1 MKDSF
6 IFEGKKY
13 ISARRASEISGYA
26 SDYVGQLCRASKLD
40 CRMVGRSWFV
50 TEESLHLHK
59 AAISREEGQR
69 SRIENLRGKSEVKV
83 TPVQVV
89 VVGGPVETVS
99 NQVSNSVASTPVVT
113 PKTSS
118 VDKSAVETKI
128 QSPIDSSRALVVVPS
143 LVPVEVKKFIQE
155 ELKKSVV
162 SPWTVEQLTSKST
175 LAYSNDDRPLLPTLN
190 KKENNISSSVASK
203 KVELSIK
210 SPIVVAKAETP
221 KVELA
226 KTEYKVESKKLEV
239 VASKSDVEI
248 SKEIMKE
255 VKIENT
261 KILSPIK
268 ISTLPL
274 NKIKANIER
283 RKKVVG
289 EVSSKV
295 SKNVIAYQKLARD
308 IILKRVLVPMAILAI
323 FFGVGTGTY
332 YFGSKAVVSVTPSL
346 VHTSEVAKANISSVA
361 SSVYESFKS
370 GYKSVVA
377 FFTSPARLAINTD
390 KPFGDVTVSEVTPNG
405 IVLTSST
412 GSNDS
417 DDAMKQK
424 IRGSFSDDVMIS
436 PDNSGTAGVIT
447 PVFKDTKGKDF
458 IYVMVPV
465 KDKTDNQANQ

>member
-83 TPVQVV
+83 NPVQVSV
-89 VVGGPVETVS
+89 VAVPVETVAS
-99 NQVSNSVASTPVVT
+99 QVSNPVASASVVT
-113 PKTSS
+113 SQTSS
-118 VDKSAVETKI
+118 VGKSAVEGKI

-162 SPWTVEQLTSKST
+162 SPWTVEEISPKSSIV
-175 LAYSNDDRPLLPTLN
+175 YSNDDRPLLPTLN
-190 KKENNISSSVASK
+190 KKENKVSEIADK
-203 KVELSIK
+203 KIELPIK
-210 SPIVVAKAETP
+210 SPIVVAKAEAS

-226 KTEYKVESKKLEV
+226 KTEHKVESKKLEV

-248 SKEIMKE
+248 TKEIKKE
-255 VKIENT
+255 VKTENT

-346 VHTSEVAKANISSVA
+346 IHTSEVAKANISSVA

>member
-83 TPVQVV
+83 NPVQVSV
-89 VVGGPVETVS
+89 VAVPVETVAS
-99 NQVSNSVASTPVVT
+99 QVSNPVASASVVT
-113 PKTSS
+113 SQTSS
-118 VDKSAVETKI
+118 VGKSAVEGKI

-155 ELKKSVV
+155 ELKKNVV

-190 KKENNISSSVASK
+190 KKENNISSSVAPK

-210 SPIVVAKAETP
+210 SPIVVAKE
-221 KVELA
+221 
-226 KTEYKVESKKLEV
+226 
-239 VASKSDVEI
+239 EI
-248 SKEIMKE
+248 
-255 VKIENT
+255 V
-261 KILSPIK
+261 SPIK
-268 ISTLPL
+268 INVLPL
-274 NKIKANIER
+274 GKIKANIER

-346 VHTSEVAKANISSVA
+346 IHTSEVAKANISSVA

>member
-83 TPVQVV
+83 NPVQVSV
-89 VVGGPVETVS
+89 VAVPVETVAS
-99 NQVSNSVASTPVVT
+99 QVSNPVASASVVT
-113 PKTSS
+113 SQTSS
-118 VDKSAVETKI
+118 VGKSAVEGKI

-162 SPWTVEQLTSKST
+162 SPWTVEEISPKSSIV
-175 LAYSNDDRPLLPTLN
+175 YSNDDRPLLPTLN
-190 KKENNISSSVASK
+190 KKENKVSEIADK
-203 KVELSIK
+203 KIELPIK
-210 SPIVVAKAETP
+210 SPIVVAKAEAS

-226 KTEYKVESKKLEV
+226 KTEHKVESKKLEV

-248 SKEIMKE
+248 SKEIKKE
-255 VKIENT
+255 VKTENT

-346 VHTSEVAKANISSVA
+346 IHTSEVAKANISSVA